1 MREGFMR
8 NFRDFSKIMLI
19 LVFLFCL
26 PLFLVA
32 QEKQEGD
39 ELYTIKKGD
48 TLWDIS
54 SRFLKDPF
62 LWPKL
67 WQRNPYITNPHWI
80 FPGQPIRLTG
90 ELPKPE
96 QPGEMAQVAK
106 KEEPAVPKKPEEEVM
121 PAEIKPSPFS
131 DTRYAGF
138 MGNVDYEGIG
148 VVVEGRE
155 GKAMYA
161 TDDIVY
167 LAFKTDEPVVIGNK
181 YTVFR
186 PSEIIRHPVTHEK
199 LGRKYTIHGNIE
211 IIDQYGSFYTGKI
224 IEAFFAIRRG
234 DRIMPYLKEMEGEA
248 GQK

>member
-1 MREGFMR
+1 MKKI
-8 NFRDFSKIMLI
+8 RDFGKIMLVF
-19 LVFLFCL
+19 VFLFCL
-26 PLFLVA
+26 PLFLMA

-62 LWPKL
+62 LWPNL

-90 ELPKPE
+90 EVPGAE
-96 QPGEMAQVAK
+96 QPKAMVQEPVAAAM
-106 KEEPAVPKKPEEEVM
+106 KEEPSVMKMPEAEVM
-121 PAEIKPSPFS
+121 PAEVNPPQLS

-148 VVVEGRE
+148 IIVENRE
-155 GKAMYA
+155 GKAIYA
-161 TDDIVY
+161 SDDIVY

-181 YTVFR
+181 YTIFR
-186 PSEIIRHPVTHEK
+186 PSEIIRHPLTNQRV
-199 LGRKYTIHGNIE
+199 GRKYTIHGNVE

-224 IEAFFAIRRG
+224 IEAFFAMRRG
-234 DRIMPYLKEMEGEA
+234 DRIMPYLKEMEVEA

>member
-1 MREGFMR
+1 MKNFR
-8 NFRDFSKIMLI
+8 NFGKVMFIF
-19 LVFLFCL
+19 VFLFCL
-26 PLFLVA
+26 PLFLMA
-32 QEKQEGD
+32 QEKQESD

-90 ELPKPE
+90 ELPK
-96 QPGEMAQVAK
+96 A
-106 KEEPAVPKKPEEEVM
+106 EEPKEVAQEPVARKGEPSAPEAEVM
-121 PAEIKPSPFS
+121 PTVAKLAPYS

-148 VVVEGRE
+148 VIVENRE

-167 LAFKTDEPVVIGNK
+167 LAFKTDEPVVVGNK

-186 PSEIIRHPVTHEK
+186 PSEIIRHPLTREK
-199 LGRKYTIHGNIE
+199 LGRKYTIHGNVE

-224 IEAFFAIRRG
+224 IEAFFAMRRG
-234 DRIMPYLKEMEGEA
+234 DRVMPYLKEMEVQAGE
-248 GQK
+248 K

>member
-1 MREGFMR
+1 MKKI
-8 NFRDFSKIMLI
+8 RDFGKIMLVF
-19 LVFLFCL
+19 VFLFCL
-26 PLFLVA
+26 PLFLMA

-62 LWPKL
+62 LWPNL

-90 ELPKPE
+90 EVPGAE
-96 QPGEMAQVAK
+96 QPKAMVQEPVAAAMK
-106 KEEPAVPKKPEEEVM
+106 AEPSVMKMPETEAI
-121 PAEIKPSPFS
+121 PAEVTPPQLS

-148 VVVEGRE
+148 IIVENRE
-155 GKAMYA
+155 GKAIYA
-161 TDDIVY
+161 SDDIVY

-181 YTVFR
+181 YTIFR
-186 PSEIIRHPVTHEK
+186 PSEIIRHPLTNQRM
-199 LGRKYTIHGNIE
+199 GRKYTIHGNVE

-224 IEAFFAIRRG
+224 IEAFFAMRRG
-234 DRIMPYLKEMEGEA
+234 DRIMPYLKEMEVEA

>member
-1 MREGFMR
+1 MKKI
-8 NFRDFSKIMLI
+8 RDFGKIMFVF
-19 LVFLFCL
+19 VFLFCL
-26 PLFLVA
+26 PLFLMA

-62 LWPKL
+62 LWPNL

-90 ELPKPE
+90 EVPGAE
-96 QPGEMAQVAK
+96 QPKAMVQEPVAAAM
-106 KEEPAVPKKPEEEVM
+106 KEEPSVMKMPETEAI
-121 PAEIKPSPFS
+121 PAEVTPPQLS

-148 VVVEGRE
+148 IIVENRE
-155 GKAMYA
+155 GKAIYA
-161 TDDIVY
+161 SDDIVY

-181 YTVFR
+181 YTIFR
-186 PSEIIRHPVTHEK
+186 PSEIIRHPLTNQRM
-199 LGRKYTIHGNIE
+199 GRKYTIHGNVE

-224 IEAFFAIRRG
+224 IEAFFAMRRG
-234 DRIMPYLKEMEGEA
+234 DRIMPYLKEMEVEA

>member
-1 MREGFMR
+1 MKKIK
-8 NFRDFSKIMLI
+8 DFGKIMLVF
-19 LVFLFCL
+19 VFLFCL
-26 PLFLVA
+26 PLFLMA

-62 LWPKL
+62 LWPNL

-90 ELPKPE
+90 EVPGAE
-96 QPGEMAQVAK
+96 QPKAMVQEPVAAAMK
-106 KEEPAVPKKPEEEVM
+106 AEPSVMNMPETEAI
-121 PAEIKPSPFS
+121 PAEVTPPQLS

-148 VVVEGRE
+148 IIVENRE
-155 GKAMYA
+155 GKAIYA
-161 TDDIVY
+161 SDDIVY

-181 YTVFR
+181 YTIFR
-186 PSEIIRHPVTHEK
+186 PSEIIRHPLTNQRM
-199 LGRKYTIHGNIE
+199 GRKYTIHGNVE

-224 IEAFFAIRRG
+224 IEAFFAMRRG
-234 DRIMPYLKEMEGEA
+234 DRIMPYLKEMEVEA

>member
-1 MREGFMR
+1 MKKIK
-8 NFRDFSKIMLI
+8 DFGKIMLVF
-19 LVFLFCL
+19 VFLFCL
-26 PLFLVA
+26 PLFLMA

-62 LWPKL
+62 LWPNL

-90 ELPKPE
+90 EVPGAE
-96 QPGEMAQVAK
+96 QPKAMVQEPVAAAM
-106 KEEPAVPKKPEEEVM
+106 KEGPSVMKMPETEAI
-121 PAEIKPSPFS
+121 PAEVTLPQLS

-148 VVVEGRE
+148 IIVENRE
-155 GKAMYA
+155 GKAIYA
-161 TDDIVY
+161 SDDIVY

-181 YTVFR
+181 YTIFR
-186 PSEIIRHPVTHEK
+186 PSEIIRHPLTNQRM
-199 LGRKYTIHGNIE
+199 GRKYTIHGNVE

-224 IEAFFAIRRG
+224 IEAFFAMRRG
-234 DRIMPYLKEMEGEA
+234 DRIMPYLKEMEVEA